1 MTTTTIR
8 TETAPAIDG
17 CHARWGQPKSH
28 RTLSAAVR
36 AAARRAVPG
45 SVIARVV
52 VDRPTLAALLA
63 SGEVYETAQGEII
76 DRAQTTTIDCA
87 EVSA

>member
-1 MTTTTIR
+1 MIR

-17 CHARWGQPKSH
+17 CTARWGRPTTH
-28 RTLSAAVR
+28 RTLSAAIK

-63 SGEVYETAQGEII
+63 SGEVYETASGEIV
-76 DRAQTTTIDCA
+76 DRAQTAAIAC
-87 EVSA
+87 EVTA